1 MCSYSSKTSL
11 VVVEVDHA
19 GVREVA
25 MRAMLTGWTQ
35 RVGVAAGADGG
46 AGPVG
51 RVLALLAVSAL
62 LVAGCGGGGAGD
74 TAGGAQV
81 ASSSG
86 DAPAQAPD
94 FQPNAQKEALGGGT
108 ESGAGRDGAGA
119 GAGAPAS
126 AGGQGNSA
134 VQLVD
139 LDNRIIRN
147 ASVQLEIGQG
157 KLDQTIRQAS
167 QVVARHQGIFAGS
180 KTSAPDGGTAQGVVT
195 FRVPNPQFE
204 QTINELKALG
214 TYRGESSDSTDVTS
228 QYVDT
233 KSQLNA
239 WRAQEGVYLRLLG
252 QSKTV
257 SDTLSVRAR
266 LDEVQSTINRLQ
278 GQLNVLEDQTSLAT
292 INLELREPGA
302 APSGPP
308 TNPIAQAWQTGV
320 NGFLFMVKAVI
331 IGVMWLTPVALVALL
346 VLFVLRM
353 LRPYRQ
359 APRPAPS
366 APSADA

>member
-11 VVVEVDHA
+11 VVVEADHA

-35 RVGVAAGADGG
+35 WVGVAAGADGG
-46 AGPVG
+46 ARPVG

-62 LVAGCGGGGAGD
+62 LVAGCGGSGAGD
-74 TAGGAQV
+74 NAGGAQ
-81 ASSSG
+81 AGPSSAE
-86 DAPAQAPD
+86 APAVSPE
-94 FQPNAQKEALGGGT
+94 FQPNAAKEAQGGGT
-108 ESGAGRDGAGA
+108 GSGAGRDGA

-180 KTSAPDGGTAQGVVT
+180 KTSAPDGGTAEGVVT

-204 QTINELKALG
+204 QTLNELKALG

-320 NGFLFMVKAVI
+320 NGFLVMVKALI
-331 IGVMWLTPVALVALL
+331 IGVMWLTPIALVALL